1 MNNKLFSIFLIFTAV
16 VCGALVMVI
25 EVVGSRVIGP
35 FFGISLF
42 VWTSLIAV
50 TMISL
55 GGGYMIGGMLS
66 DRTKSP
72 DLLYT
77 LIGLAGLLTM
87 VIPYIKIP
95 ILKSC
100 ISLGL
105 RGGAFAGSL
114 VLFAPCLTILGCVS
128 PFVIKLAIRELDR
141 VGRTVGFYYAFST
154 LGSVAGTILTGF
166 VLIVYLSVNN
176 IFFLV
181 GLLLIFLAAIYF
193 LSFRRNY
200 IVATLV
206 LPLLAVPLMAPPAVD
221 SKVLKDGQI
230 LQVIDKASSLYGR
243 IKIIDKHQGSQTI
256 RQMTIDGLLQGR
268 IDIHNGL
275 SLAAYAYPLQYIP
288 RTLSPYGKQCLVIG
302 LGTGAVPRWYMKQ
315 GVNTDVVDIDPTVVK
330 MAVNHFDYPAGENV
344 IIEDARYFLNKVDK
358 KYDYIILDVFNGDV
372 TPSYL
377 LSKETFSLAKQHL
390 KGNGVFAM
398 NMIGSLNND
407 AVMTASVIKTVES
420 VFDKTLIMPLFNTH
434 KSDAIGNIIIFAY
447 SSNVTVPEQFHV
459 PPASI
464 HPRARFQVSYALQN
478 RYFPPKVPEAVI
490 LTDEYNPMDYA
501 DMAFRERIRQELLA
515 KSDLDILLD

>member
-1 MNNKLFSIFLIFTAV
+1 M
-16 VCGALVMVI
+16 
-25 EVVGSRVIGP
+25 
-35 FFGISLF
+35 
-42 VWTSLIAV
+42 
-50 TMISL
+50 L
-55 GGGYMIGGMLS
+55 GGILS

-72 DLLYT
+72 DLLYS
-77 LIGLAGLLTM
+77 LIGLAGLLSM

-105 RGGAFAGSL
+105 RGGAFAGSIA
-114 VLFAPCLTILGCVS
+114 LFAPCLTILGCVS
-128 PFVIKLAIRELDR
+128 PFVIKLATRELER

-176 IFFLV
+176 IFFVV
-181 GLLLIFLAAIYF
+181 GLLLIFLTAIYF
-193 LSFRRNY
+193 LIFRRNY

-206 LPLLAVPLMAPPAVD
+206 LLLIAVPLLLMAPHSVD
-221 SKVLKDGQI
+221 SKVVKDGQI
-230 LQVIDKASSLYGR
+230 LQVIDKASSMYGR
-243 IKIIDKHQGSQTI
+243 IKIIDKHQGNQTI
-256 RQMTIDGLLQGR
+256 RQMTIDGFLQGR
-268 IDIHNGL
+268 IDLSNGL
-275 SLAAYAYPLQYIP
+275 SVAAYAYPMQYIP
-288 RTLSPYGKQCLVIG
+288 RILNPYGKQCLVIG
-302 LGTGAVPRWYMKQ
+302 LGIGVVPRWYMKQ
-315 GVNTDVVDIDPTVVK
+315 GVNTDVVDIDPTVIK
-330 MAVNHFDYPAGENV
+330 MAVDYFAYPAGENV
-344 IIEDARYFLNKVDK
+344 NIEDARYFLNKVDK

-377 LSKETFSLAKQHL
+377 LSKETFSLVRQHMTD
-390 KGNGVFAM
+390 NGVFTM
-398 NMIGSLNND
+398 NMVGSLNKD
-407 AVMTASVIKTVES
+407 AVMTASVIKTIES

-447 SSNVTVPEQFHV
+447 SSSVTAPMQFHV
-459 PPASI
+459 PSSAAI

-478 RYFPPKVPEAVI
+478 RYYSPNVADAVI

-501 DMAFRERIRQELLA
+501 DMAFKEKIRQELLA